1 MFRHYSGIILWGAV
15 FPVGISVSITTLYSS
30 HQDIHISYHATLVAL
45 GVAMALIVSS
55 FLIIAAKEKSQPH
68 YFWLSCG
75 LLGMGI
81 FDLFHSMFE
90 EGNLFVWFHSS
101 RLFLG
106 GLLFSFVC
114 FRKLP
119 NKILNPIRSLILF
132 GLGCFAFCAFSFIFS
147 DSLPLMILQGDFSP
161 SATFLNITGGFG
173 FIISAIFFTIRSQQ
187 NNSREDYFLALQ
199 SGIFASAGLLYEFSS
214 LWDPIWWY
222 VHLLRF
228 LAYSIGLYVILT
240 GFSKLQEVFQNL
252 SGELNDSRKVLLE
265 KQEQLN
271 SIVNNASSVIYLK
284 DIEGRYILI
293 NKQFEKI
300 FNLTCEEIKGKTDL
314 DIFEKD
320 FAEKFRENDI
330 QVLKTNTLFELE
342 EQAPLEDG
350 VHDYISIKFPVK
362 GSDGKIYGLGGIST
376 DITYRRKAEK
386 ELKRYS
392 NQLEKTNNIL
402 ERSNK
407 DLEDF
412 AYIVSHDLKSPL
424 RKIISRP

>member
-132 GLGCFAFCAFSFIFS
+132 GLVLCV
-147 DSLPLMILQGDFSP
+147 
-161 SATFLNITGGFG
+161 
-173 FIISAIFFTIRSQQ
+173 FF
-187 NNSREDYFLALQ
+187 YFFRL
-199 SGIFASAGLLYEFSS
+199 
-214 LWDPIWWY
+214 
-222 VHLLRF
+222 
-228 LAYSIGLYVILT
+228 
-240 GFSKLQEVFQNL
+240 
-252 SGELNDSRKVLLE
+252 
-265 KQEQLN
+265 
-271 SIVNNASSVIYLK
+271 ASSNDFARRFFSVSHVFKYYRGIRFYHLGNIFYNPK
-284 DIEGRYILI
+284 ST
-293 NKQFEKI
+293 KQFS
-300 FNLTCEEIKGKTDL
+300 GG
-314 DIFEKD
+314 
-320 FAEKFRENDI
+320 
-330 QVLKTNTLFELE
+330 LFFGP
-342 EQAPLEDG
+342 AIRHFCFG
-350 VHDYISIKFPVK
+350 WVVI
-362 GSDGKIYGLGGIST
+362 
-376 DITYRRKAEK
+376 
-386 ELKRYS
+386 
-392 NQLEKTNNIL
+392 
-402 ERSNK
+402 
-407 DLEDF
+407 
-412 AYIVSHDLKSPL
+412 
-424 RKIISRP
+424 